1 MKKIHISKR
10 SKKILLIILMGVV
23 FVNTVRVIPM
33 KKDISANQENTVLY
47 TTANGLNTFPYIFG
61 ERLYMYDIEKDKAT
75 LLKSCLEYYSVYE
88 LYYLTQNWLYVMQDN
103 TTSYYNRQNIKNGK
117 VNNWIPCDTREIN
130 GRVYTEGLISISEII
145 DEKEKLIFELDSKHP
160 YTIDEYQIMNDNLYV
175 LTAHDNDPK
184 GELYIK
190 NLKTLK
196 SKKRELNTYYMGFN
210 VVDNDNVILIDTIN
224 GKVDKYNI
232 TNKTLKKIA
241 IFDKGKHA
249 KGSIACYSSELRNN
263 YLYFYNS
270 MFVFYRLNIKTGQ
283 IKKLT
288 EQLSEI
294 DGEAETAMEVN
305 YCKDYI
311 ALEAEYDNDKFLY
324 VYDYNGN
331 LIKKKKLKKGVY

>member
-1 MKKIHISKR
+1 
-10 SKKILLIILMGVV
+10 MGVV

-160 YTIDEYQIMNDNLYV
+160 YTIDEY
-175 LTAHDNDPK
+175 
-184 GELYIK
+184 
-190 NLKTLK
+190 
-196 SKKRELNTYYMGFN
+196 
-210 VVDNDNVILIDTIN
+210 
-224 GKVDKYNI
+224 
-232 TNKTLKKIA
+232 
-241 IFDKGKHA
+241 
-249 KGSIACYSSELRNN
+249 
-263 YLYFYNS
+263 
-270 MFVFYRLNIKTGQ
+270 
-283 IKKLT
+283 
-288 EQLSEI
+288 
-294 DGEAETAMEVN
+294 
-305 YCKDYI
+305 
-311 ALEAEYDNDKFLY
+311 
-324 VYDYNGN
+324 
-331 LIKKKKLKKGVY
+331 